1 MVSLSLHTK
10 MLSHIPEPFIYKF
23 KYGEKGP
30 DWVYIKFIDKYHQE
44 ASVSFHLR
52 PFAYITVKFGP

>member
-1 MVSLSLHTK
+1 

-44 ASVSFHLR
+44 AGVSFHLL